1 MLSDIKQQYGLNAVP
16 HEFLR
21 TLQKAPKAQMNNC
34 VERAKCRLG
43 L

>member
-1 MLSDIKQQYGLNAVP
+1 MLSDLKQQYCLNAVP

-21 TLQKAPKAQMNNC
+21 VLQKTPKAQIKSC
-34 VERAKCRLG
+34 VERAKHRLS